1 MEINHRY
8 RPGNTNALILFIHGL
23 GCDHHAF
30 DEAWES
36 EALQGYALLAP
47 DLPGCGNSPLP
58 SDQTPTMP
66 FYAEALD
73 QLLSGYTFEHLHIV
87 AHSMG
92 SAPGLLLTQKPPLK
106 LASFV
111 NIEGNLVPEDAGM
124 LSRRTAETDLETFQT
139 KNYLKLIASAARSED
154 PGTRYWAEQL
164 KRCPAEVY
172 HAKSCSLVEW
182 SDSGQLLK
190 IFSALTVP
198 KLYVYG
204 DRSVNSDVLKQL
216 DAIPQHKI
224 RECGHFV
231 MNEQPKAFYS
241 LLADFLKSTTTV
253 QNT

>member
-1 MEINHRY
+1 MEIYHRY
-8 RPGNTNALILFIHGL
+8 RTGDTNALILFIHGL
-23 GCDHHAF
+23 GGDHHSF

-36 EALQGYALLAP
+36 EALQHYALLAP

-66 FYAEALD
+66 FYAKALD
-73 QLLSGYTFEHLHIV
+73 QLLLGYTFEHLHIV

-92 SAPGLLLTQKPPLK
+92 SAPGLLLTQNPQLK

-111 NIEGNLVPEDAGM
+111 NVEGNLVSEDAGM
-124 LSRRTAETDLETFQT
+124 LSRRTAETDLDTFRT
-139 KNYLKLIASAARSED
+139 KNYLKLIASAERSKD
-154 PGTRYWAEQL
+154 RDTRYWAEQL

-182 SDSGQLLK
+182 SDSGELLQ

-204 DRSVNSDVLKQL
+204 DRSVNLDVLKQL
-216 DAIPQHKI
+216 DAIPQQKI
-224 RECGHFV
+224 SECGHFV
-231 MNEQPKAFYS
+231 MSEQPEAFYS
-241 LLADFLKSTTTV
+241 LLAGFLEGATTG